1 MTPSSR
7 TAPDPWVARFLDH
20 LRVERGLA
28 PNTLEAYGRDLAK
41 LARFAGQRPLVSLER
56 ADLER
61 FLMDLHRQGLSF
73 RSIQRVTAAVR
84 GAFGF
89 WLGEGAVEKDPASDL
104 APARALPAL
113 PRYLSLDEVERL
125 LAVSDPSPCGLRD
138 RAMLEL
144 LYATGL
150 RVSELVGLQMSQ
162 LTRASD
168 RAPGFVTVTG
178 KGGKSRIAPF
188 GRTANERLDVW
199 MRDGR
204 PSFLGDQA
212 SANPWLF
219 VTARRRPMTRVRF
232 WQIVRK
238 TGEAAGITRPLSP
251 HVLRHSFATH
261 LLERGA
267 DLRSL
272 QQLLGH
278 ASVSTTQI
286 YTHVSEER
294 LRRVYDAHHPR
305 ARRSAP

>member
-1 MTPSSR
+1 MNPGGS
-7 TAPDPWVARFLDH
+7 WIARFLDH
-20 LRVERGLA
+20 LQVERGLA
-28 PNTLEAYGRDLAK
+28 PNTIEAYGRDLAR
-41 LARFAGQRPLVSLER
+41 LARFAGARPLLSLER
-56 ADLER
+56 TDLER
-61 FLMDLHRQGLSF
+61 FLVDLHREGLSF

-89 WLGEGAVEKDPASDL
+89 WASEGAVTTDPAADL
-104 APARALPAL
+104 TPARALPAL
-113 PRYLSLDEVERL
+113 PRYLSLEEVERL
-125 LAVSDPSPCGLRD
+125 LDVSDASACGLRN

-150 RVSELVGLQMSQ
+150 RVSELVGLKMAE
-162 LTRASD
+162 LTRA
-168 RAPGFVTVTG
+168 RERVPGFVTVTG
-178 KGGKSRIAPF
+178 KGGKSRIVPY
-188 GRTANERLDVW
+188 GRMAEERLESYL
-199 MRDGR
+199 RNGR
-204 PSFLGDQA
+204 PSFLGEGEP
-212 SANPWLF
+212 SNPWLF

-232 WQIVRK
+232 WQIVRR
-238 TGEAAGITRPLSP
+238 TGEVAGIARPLSP

-286 YTHVSEER
+286 YTHVTEER

-305 ARRSAP
+305 ARRPAS